1 MFLLFTILFNVLGNN
16 PSVSGYQ
23 IGDKAADFSLKATDG
38 KMISMSSFPKAK
50 GYIIVFTCNHCPYA
64 VMYEDRLNDLTKKYT
79 SKGYQVIATNPND
92 PAVKPDD
99 SYDKMI
105 VRAKEKS
112 FSFPYLFDEGQ
123 QIYPKFGATKTPHVF
138 LLNQDKI
145 VKYIG
150 AIDNNAED
158 ANAVTEFYL
167 ENAISALENGKDPNP
182 ATTKAIGC
190 SIKVKK

>member
-64 VMYEDRLNDLTKKYT
+64 VMYEDRLNDLAKKYT
-79 SKGYQVIATNPND
+79 SKGYQVIAINPND

-123 QIYPKFGATKTPHVF
+123 KVYPLFGATKTPHVF

>member
-16 PSVSGYQ
+16 PAVSGYQ

-38 KMISMSSFPKAK
+38 KMISMNSFPKAK

-64 VMYEDRLNDLTKKYT
+64 VMYEDRLNDLSKKYT
-79 SKGYQVIATNPND
+79 SKGYQLIAINPND

-105 VRAKEKS
+105 VRTKEKS
-112 FSFPYLFDEGQ
+112 FTFPYLFDEGQ

-158 ANAVTEFYL
+158 ANAATEFYL

-182 ATTKAIGC
+182 STTKAIGC